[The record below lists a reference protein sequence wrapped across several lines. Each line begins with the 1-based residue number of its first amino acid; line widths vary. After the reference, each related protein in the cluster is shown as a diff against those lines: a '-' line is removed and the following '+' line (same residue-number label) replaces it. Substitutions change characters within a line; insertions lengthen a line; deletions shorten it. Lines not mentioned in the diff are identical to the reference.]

1 MNSILSVVT
10 VDDLRTYFSGKRW
23 GGDGWKG
30 DSFDGS
36 IQDVVDVK
44 LWPEGLAYWVK
55 IEAVDDPSDAEEMST
70 EKPLKAIAEF
80 LGQDLPGGEHF
91 DRMSAAPAWFAQAVE
106 VAATSIRS
114 GSLGRRRAISVLRR
128 LSLFSRT
135 ARSDVPNPKG
145 AIPELE
151 EQARRK
157 GWKVKI
163 KKGEHGDEVLEIDVS
178 GVYRA
183 EVSVDSVMYG
193 YSFAVRGADVGEE
206 GKTEDPIREFEK
218 WSKDADVADAAE
230 SAREEAVSKRTV
242 QAPEDDGGPRTI
254 PAPEDQAKKTVHSP
268 EDRRRPPARRAPMEE
283 PLS

>member
-23 GGDGWKG
+23 EGGGWKG

-36 IQDVVDVK
+36 IQGVVDVK

-55 IEAVDDPSDAEEMST
+55 IEAVDDPSDSEEMST
-70 EKPLKAIAEF
+70 EKPLKAIADF

-91 DRMSAAPAWFAQAVE
+91 DRMSASPAWFAAAVE
-106 VAATSIRS
+106 TAATSIRS
-114 GSLGRRRAISVLRR
+114 GGLGRRRAMSVLRR

-135 ARSDVPNPKG
+135 ARSDVPDTKG

-157 GWKVKI
+157 GWKVKT
-163 KKGEHGDEVLEIDVS
+163 KRGENGDEVLEIDVS

-193 YSFAVRGADVGEE
+193 YSFSVRGADVGEE

-218 WSKDADVADAAE
+218 WSRDADVTDAAE
-230 SAREEAVSKRTV
+230 SAREESVSKRTV
-242 QAPEDDGGPRTI
+242 QAPEDDGGMRTI